1 MIACIASHIV
11 FKMGEESS
19 TSSANFIDED
29 PPKVLVAQKE
39 IADVRLFAFLTCIFP
54 LSVVTIVRNVTV
66 RMQRDAFDES
76 GHCVL

>member
-1 MIACIASHIV
+1 MITCKTSHLV
-11 FKMGEESS
+11 FEMGKQSS
-19 TSSANFIDED
+19 TSSADFIDED

-39 IADVRLFAFLTCIFP
+39 IADVRLLAFLTCILP